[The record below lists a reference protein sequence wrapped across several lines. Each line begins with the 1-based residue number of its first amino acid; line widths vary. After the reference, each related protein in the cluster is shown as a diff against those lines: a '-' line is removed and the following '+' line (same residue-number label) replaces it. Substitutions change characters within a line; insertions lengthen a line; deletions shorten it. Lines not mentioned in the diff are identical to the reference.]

1 MYPPAKLRRIALE
14 QQGLLRN
21 SPFGRGKEAT
31 RRTIEHLGYVQ
42 IDTISVVERAHHHV
56 LRTRVPNYRASFL
69 DALVRERKVFE
80 YWYHAAAYL
89 PIAHYRYALPHM
101 QAMRRGDV
109 RWQRS
114 TDNKLMRQVL
124 ERVTSDGPLRARD
137 FADSRDSRK
146 GWWDWKPAKSAL
158 EQLFMQGDLMIIGR
172 EGFQKIYDLTERALP
187 PDISTATPTTDEL
200 AAHLVDNTIRSH
212 GFSTAKFITYLR
224 PGAPLREAVKNVLG
238 NRIDEGRLAKFT
250 LANGEL
256 VYADPALTET
266 RAPAA
271 PEKVRILSPFD
282 NLVIQR
288 DRGQA
293 LFDFDYQVECYVP
306 EAKRRFGYF
315 CLPIL
320 YRDSLIG
327 SVDCKAH
334 RKEGRLEVK
343 ALYLEEYLEEHLEHA
358 RLINATAAN
367 LPDKII
373 DALCAFA
380 EFNRCPELSL
390 LAVFPK
396 QWHGILHTALA
407 ERSQH

>member
-1 MYPPAKLRRIALE
+1 MA
-14 QQGLLRN
+14 
-21 SPFGRGKEAT
+21 FTGKVAFIT
-31 RRTIEHLGYVQ
+31 G
-42 IDTISVVERAHHHV
+42 
-56 LRTRVPNYRASFL
+56 
-69 DALVRERKVFE
+69 
-80 YWYHAAAYL
+80 
-89 PIAHYRYALPHM
+89 
-101 QAMRRGDV
+101 
-109 RWQRS
+109 
-114 TDNKLMRQVL
+114 
-124 ERVTSDGPLRARD
+124 
-137 FADSRDSRK
+137 
-146 GWWDWKPAKSAL
+146 KSAL

-187 PDISTATPTTDEL
+187 LGISTATPTTDEL

-224 PGAPLREAVKNVLG
+224 PGASLREAVRNVLG
-238 NRIDEGRLAKFT
+238 SRIDEGRLAKFA

-271 PEKVRILSPFD
+271 PAKVRILSPFD

-306 EAKRRFGYF
+306 EAKRQFGYF

-327 SVDCKAH
+327 RVDCKAH

-343 ALYLEEYLEEHLEHA
+343 ALHLEDA
-358 RLINATAAN
+358 RLINAAAAN

-396 QWHGILHTALA
+396 QWHGILYTALA
-407 ERSQH
+407 ESSQR

>member
-1 MYPPAKLRRIALE
+1 MYPPAKLRRIALA

-21 SPFGRGKEAT
+21 SPFGQGKEAA
-31 RRTIEHLGYVQ
+31 RRAIEHLGYVQ

-89 PIAHYRYALPHM
+89 PMAHYRYALPNM
-101 QAMRRGDV
+101 QAMRRGEV

-114 TDNKLMRQVL
+114 NDKKLMRQVL
-124 ERVTSDGPLRARD
+124 ERVESDGPLRARD
-137 FADSRDSRK
+137 FADNRDSRK
-146 GWWDWKPAKSAL
+146 GWWDWKPAKRAL

-187 PDISTATPTTDEL
+187 VDISTATPSTDEL
-200 AAHLVDNTIRSH
+200 AGHLVDNTIRSH
-212 GFSTAKFITYLR
+212 GFSTAKFMTYLR
-224 PGAPLREAVKNVLG
+224 PGASLREAVKKVLQS
-238 NRIDEGRLAKFT
+238 RIDAGRLAKFT

-271 PEKVRILSPFD
+271 PAKVRILSPFD

-293 LFDFDYQVECYVP
+293 LFGFDYQVECYVP
-306 EAKRRFGYF
+306 EAKRQFGYF

-327 SVDCKAH
+327 RVDCKAH
-334 RKEGRLEVK
+334 RKEGRLDVK
-343 ALYLEEYLEEHLEHA
+343 ALHLEDA
-358 RLINATAAN
+358 RLINGTAAN

-380 EFNRCPELSL
+380 EFNRCPELRL

-396 QWHGILHTALA
+396 QWHGILNTALT
-407 ERSQH
+407 ERTQR